1 MHLFYYLFFLEILI
15 AVAAYTNV
23 TEYVFMPVKQRTVQY
38 LSDHRQEIYLMVALG
53 VMLFFHA
60 FRDPLSLVD
69 TPEYYSACGEARLM
83 SWGDVISKGYVELK
97 TETGFALLLKLIVD
111 VFRSPQM
118 LFIITSAFMFFV
130 LYDSI
135 RRYSTIYW
143 FSVLVF
149 MVDSFAQS
157 LFILRG
163 FMALFVF
170 LLSFPFI
177 LKRQILPFLLLSI
190 LAFSIHM
197 TSIVLIPV
205 YFLYGIKNAK
215 YLALLLVSG
224 LVIVVLGFELILPLI
239 VENLLSNYTYYLLA
253 AEEYE
258 GGNWKMPALLSFILI
273 FRIMVMREHFFEEG
287 INRLCSIAL
296 IFAIALYVAGMGF
309 GLINRIALYFS
320 NLTFLILPNTVQYLR
335 SSTLQFVVCLVYI
348 LFSGFFFLNSAS
360 DVLWVDYQLI
370 KI

>member
-23 TEYVFMPVKQRTVQY
+23 SEYVFMPVKHRTVQY
-38 LSDHRQEIYLMVALG
+38 LSDHRQIIYLIVALG

-60 FRDPLSLVD
+60 FRDPLTLVD

-83 SWGDVISKGYVELK
+83 SWSDVISKGYVELK
-97 TETGFALLLKLIVD
+97 TETGFALLLKFIID
-111 VFRSPQM
+111 VFRYPQM

-157 LFILRG
+157 LFIVRG
-163 FMALFVF
+163 FMAMFVF

-177 LKRQILPFLLLSI
+177 INRQFLPFLILSL
-190 LAFSIHM
+190 LAFSFHM
-197 TSIVLIPV
+197 TSIVFIPV
-205 YFLYGIKNAK
+205 YFLYGVKNAK
-215 YLALLLVSG
+215 YLSLVLVGG
-224 LVIVVLGFELILPLI
+224 LIVVVLGFSLILPFI
-239 VENLLSNYTYYLLA
+239 VENLLTSYTYYLLA

-258 GGNWKMPALLSFILI
+258 GGNWKMPALLSSILI
-273 FRIMVMREHFFEEG
+273 FRIIVMRNHFFEEG

-296 IFAIALYVAGMGF
+296 ILAIALYVAGLGF

-335 SSTLQFVVCLVYI
+335 SYTLQFVVALVYV
-348 LFSGFFFLNSAS
+348 LFSGFFFLKNAS
-360 DVLWVDYQLI
+360 DVLWADYQLI
-370 KI
+370 TI

>member
-335 SSTLQFVVCLVYI
+335 SSTLQIVVCLVYI